1 MSSLENPDLGLFK
14 RKRGGQPGNT
24 NRLKHGRRSKR
35 LKEGRRAKWRAE
47 WREQELKSLAWSA
60 SCPKT
65 DYAAILEEIR
75 RERAERALTEPE
87 LWGPI

>member
-1 MSSLENPDLGLFK
+1 MSSLEAQTWACLSASEAASPAI
-14 RKRGGQPGNT
+14 QPSQA
-24 NRLKHGRRSKR
+24 RAAI
-35 LKEGRRAKWRAE
+35 EAPQEERRAKWRAE
-47 WREQELKSLAWSA
+47 WTEQELISLAWSA